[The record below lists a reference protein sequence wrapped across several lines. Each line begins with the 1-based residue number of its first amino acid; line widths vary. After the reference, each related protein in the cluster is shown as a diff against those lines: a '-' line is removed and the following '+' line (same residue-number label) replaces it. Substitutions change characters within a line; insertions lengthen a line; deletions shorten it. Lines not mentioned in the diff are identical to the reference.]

1 MKKKTK
7 KAKKKNTQTRIDVFL
22 AIPGALAM
30 PLPWAALTPT
40 VHIPRARI
48 ACGFDG
54 FWVFSYYYARPNH
67 GAKIANIVAPQYL

>member
-1 MKKKTK
+1 MFITRLSFSLSSLTSSKTTFSPMKKKTK
-7 KAKKKNTQTRIDVFL
+7 KTKKKYTQTKIDVFL

-40 VHIPRARI
+40 VHIPRARL

-54 FWVFSYYYARPNH
+54 F
-67 GAKIANIVAPQYL
+67 

>member
-1 MKKKTK
+1 MFITRLSFSLSSLTSSKTTFSPMKKKQKKTK
-7 KAKKKNTQTRIDVFL
+7 TKKNTQTKIDVFL

-54 FWVFSYYYARPNH
+54 F
-67 GAKIANIVAPQYL
+67 

>member
-1 MKKKTK
+1 MFITRLSFSLSSLTSSKTTFSPMKKNQK
-7 KAKKKNTQTRIDVFL
+7 KPKKNTQTKIDVFL

-54 FWVFSYYYARPNH
+54 F
-67 GAKIANIVAPQYL
+67 

>member
-1 MKKKTK
+1 MFITRLSFSLSSLTSSKTTFSPMKKKTK
-7 KAKKKNTQTRIDVFL
+7 KTKTQKNTQTKIDVFL

-54 FWVFSYYYARPNH
+54 F
-67 GAKIANIVAPQYL
+67 